1 MKVSIQT
8 LGCKV
13 NQSES
18 ASIKGLLRNN
28 DFEVVNHSDS
38 PDVCIINTCT
48 VTAKSDY
55 QSRQLIRKAA
65 KSGAKVIATGC
76 YAQLKSEVI
85 SEIDGISAVLGNS
98 DKDGLLDCLEN
109 LSTQNKPSIIVNPPE
124 AKLKAAPYYSE
135 RSRAFLKIQ
144 DGCNFS
150 CTYCTVPRARGKSR
164 SLDEDDIML
173 SMANLIKDG
182 YREVV
187 LTGIHIGSYGM
198 ELKPRS
204 SLLKIVT
211 QITDSYPESRL
222 RLSSIEP
229 QEFKM
234 GFLKLIK
241 EEKVCSHLH
250 IPLQSGSDKILE
262 AMNRRYNTE
271 TFKRLINNIL
281 TECPDISIGTDL
293 ITGFPGE
300 SDTDFD
306 TTVNFIRSLPI
317 SYLHVFPYSLRP
329 DTKASL
335 MDNQISDQTKKRRVK
350 RLLDLSNEMKNRYIK
365 TSLDTTLNVIIEK
378 KIKNRDFYTAISD
391 NYLRIHVKSHS
402 LISGQILKVK
412 VISLTDGVLIAQPLK

>member
-18 ASIKGLLRNN
+18 ASIEGVLRNN
-28 DFEVVNHSDS
+28 NYEIVDHSDN
-38 PDVCIINTCT
+38 PDISIINTCT

-55 QSRQLIRKAA
+55 QSRQLIRKALKA
-65 KSGAKVIATGC
+65 GAKVIATGC

-85 SEIDGISAVLGNS
+85 SQIDGISAVLGNS
-98 DKDGLLDCLEN
+98 DKDGLVDCLQN

-124 AKLKAAPYYSE
+124 AKLKAAPYYSD

-164 SLDEDDIML
+164 SLGEHDIML
-173 SMANLIKDG
+173 SMENLIKDG

-211 QITDSYPESRL
+211 QITDSYPEARI

-234 GFLKLIK
+234 GFLKLIN

-262 AMNRRYNTE
+262 AMNRRYSTE
-271 TFKRLINNIL
+271 TFRGLINNIL

-300 SDTDFD
+300 SETDFD

-317 SYLHVFPYSLRP
+317 SYLHVFPYSMRP

-335 MDNQISDQTKKRRVK
+335 MDHQISDQLKKRRVK
-350 RLLDLSNEMKNRYIK
+350 ILMDISKELNYRYIK
-365 TSLDTTLNVIIEK
+365 ASLGAILNVIIEK
-378 KIKNRDFYTAISD
+378 KIRNKDFYSAISD
-391 NYLRIHVKSHS
+391 NYLRIHVNSHS
-402 LISGQILKVK
+402 LISGQTLKVE

>member
-18 ASIKGLLRNN
+18 ASIEGGLRNN
-28 DFEVVNHSDS
+28 DYEIVGLSDN

-55 QSRQLIRKAA
+55 QSRQLIRKAV

-76 YAQLKSEVI
+76 YAQLKAKEI
-85 SEIDGISAVLGNS
+85 SEIDGISAILGNS
-98 DKDGLLDCLEN
+98 DKDDLMDCLKN
-109 LSTQNKPSIIVNPPE
+109 LSADNKPSILVNLPK
-124 AKLKAAPYYSE
+124 AKLKAAPYYSN

-164 SLDEDDIML
+164 SLGEHDIML
-173 SMANLIKDG
+173 SMENLIKDG

-211 QITDSYPESRL
+211 QITDSYPEARI

-250 IPLQSGSDKILE
+250 IPLQSGSDKILK
-262 AMNRRYNTE
+262 AMNRRYSTE
-271 TFKRLINNIL
+271 TFRGLINNIL

-300 SDTDFD
+300 SETDFD

-329 DTKASL
+329 DTKASH
-335 MDNQISDQTKKRRVK
+335 MDHQISDQTKKRRVQ
-350 RLLDLSNEMKNRYIK
+350 RLLDISNEMKYRYIK
-365 TSLDTTLNVIIEK
+365 ASLDATLNVIIER
-378 KIKNRDFYTAISD
+378 KNKTNDFYTAISD

>member
-18 ASIKGLLRNN
+18 ASIEGVLRNN
-28 DFEVVNHSDS
+28 DYEIVDHSDN
-38 PDVCIINTCT
+38 PDISIINTCT

-55 QSRQLIRKAA
+55 QSRQLIRKAVKA
-65 KSGAKVIATGC
+65 GAKVIATGC
-76 YAQLKSEVI
+76 YAQLKPEVI

-98 DKDGLLDCLEN
+98 DKDGLVDCLQN
-109 LSTQNKPSIIVNPPE
+109 LSTENKPFIIVNPPE
-124 AKLKAAPYYSE
+124 AKLKAAPYYSN
-135 RSRAFLKIQ
+135 RSRAFMKIQ

-150 CTYCTVPRARGKSR
+150 CTYCTVPRARGMSR
-164 SLDEDDIML
+164 SLCEHDIML
-173 SMANLIKDG
+173 SMENLIKDG

-211 QITDSYPESRL
+211 QITDSYPEARI

-262 AMNRRYNTE
+262 AMNRRYSTE
-271 TFKRLINNIL
+271 TFRRLINNIL
-281 TECPDISIGTDL
+281 AECPDISIGTDL

-317 SYLHVFPYSLRP
+317 SYLHVFPYSQRP

-335 MDNQISDQTKKRRVK
+335 MDRQISDQSKKIRVK
-350 RLLDLSNEMKNRYIK
+350 KLLDISNELNYRYIK
-365 TSLDTTLNVIIEK
+365 ASLGATFNVIIEK
-378 KIKNRDFYTAISD
+378 KIKSNDFYSAISD
-391 NYLRIHVKSHS
+391 NYLRIHVKAHS